1 MGPGPF
7 GWIIMVRLVHRQS
20 CCVPM
25 TVEPWSMSFVV
36 MFEVVMQPG
45 AGNSLSWTRHLGIT
59 RVIERQMSKA
69 CESIAEMSMW
79 HWRSI
84 AGSQPDECDD
94 DRDCKVTL
102 TFGSTLNA
110 AFGIFRCLDIKPD
123 NYRTLLAKLK
133 SWSIRQDFWNI
144 FLSWQ
149 CTSLSLLYSLPT
161 LLSLLLTL
169 PWDQWVVIWWP
180 KGLVFTVDQ
189 VGGGMKANA
198 MICRSFKLRSIDRF

>member
-1 MGPGPF
+1 MGPGPC
-7 GWIIMVRLVHRQS
+7 GWITMVRLVHRQL

-25 TVEPWSMSFVV
+25 TVEPWGMSF
-36 MFEVVMQPG
+36 VVMQPG

-59 RVIERQMSKA
+59 RVIECQMSKA

-84 AGSQPDECDD
+84 AGSQPDERHNDF
-94 DRDCKVTL
+94 DCKVTL

-133 SWSIRQDFWNI
+133 SWSIRQDLWNI
-144 FLSWQ
+144 FLSWR
-149 CTSLSLLYSLPT
+149 CTSTHCCILQTSANWLYQHYLV
-161 LLSLLLTL
+161 LLSFHSSCIFNNIH
-169 PWDQWVVIWWP
+169 W
-180 KGLVFTVDQ
+180 
-189 VGGGMKANA
+189 
-198 MICRSFKLRSIDRF
+198 